1 MSRKGSLKRLSNDHI
16 FSDIMVEGEVSRLG
30 LHSWTETLQER
41 TIHFQ
46 VVMLLFDHTISSILP
61 LISSELVKHLKFIV
75 VAAGVNVSA
84 GSFFNCSHPKICAS
98 R

>member
-1 MSRKGSLKRLSNDHI
+1 MSRKGSLKRLSSDHI

-61 LISSELVKHLKFIV
+61 LFSSEHLKFILF
-75 VAAGVNVSA
+75 AAGVNVST